1 MFALLF
7 IAKASKAQSTD
18 DWVVDTS
25 YFIYNEG
32 DILINE
38 ILFNPPP
45 DGADYV
51 ELYNRTDY
59 DFPLSDFYLVV
70 WKNEEMGKAH
80 RLADSGY
87 FRSGS
92 LIAVTTDTA
101 WVRRHYPASHPERL
115 VQMKSMPAYND
126 ASGTVMLC
134 DRNGLVFD
142 RLDYTASMHSELMQ
156 NVEGV
161 ALERRSLSAATQ
173 LDANWT
179 SASFS
184 SGYGTPTA
192 PNSQRQDLF
201 FVQNEFVCEPSIFS
215 PDGDGYCDELVLTYS
230 MSEADM
236 CATISIFDNQGHRI
250 RQLVNNG
257 LLGTAGM
264 ITWNGLDDKGLRCHR
279 GAYILVVEVYNEI
292 KKRHVT
298 KIPVYLV
305 VN

>member
-45 DGADYV
+45 NGADYV

-257 LLGTAGM
+257 LLGTSGM